1 MREVINQTCKAIGH
15 FLRIENL
22 PVAVDFGLTTN
33 ELLLFDSERVEFIA
47 KGKLRD
53 LIVMNQPLTG
63 RNEQNET
70 TGSLR

>member
-1 MREVINQTCKAIGH
+1 M
-15 FLRIENL
+15 
-22 PVAVDFGLTTN
+22 AVDFGLTTN